1 MNCPEIPLNAD
12 IIKEIL
18 KRRNSL
24 QLRIFFSFLERTK
37 FLMRRKIPKAIAI
50 SPAITPKIASA
61 VVCSLPKAVNIDDWV
76 FTKTKNDSA
85 SPIVLKEMTV
95 MLLLFLSWQRWWID
109 SSNSMNESKAIVIA
123 KIIECSFVGSSMKK
137 SLRAWRR

>member
-137 SLRAWRR
+137 SLKA

>member
-50 SPAITPKIASA
+50 SPAITPKIASV

-137 SLRAWRR
+137 SLRA

>member
-37 FLMRRKIPKAIAI
+37 FLMRRKITKAIAI
-50 SPAITPKIASA
+50 FPAITPKIASA
-61 VVCSLPKAVNIDDWV
+61 EVCSLPKAVNIDDWV

-137 SLRAWRR
+137 SLRA

>member
-85 SPIVLKEMTV
+85 CPIVLKEMTV

-137 SLRAWRR
+137 SLRA

>member
-61 VVCSLPKAVNIDDWV
+61 EVCSLPKAVNIDDWV

-137 SLRAWRR
+137 SLRA

>member
-37 FLMRRKIPKAIAI
+37 FLMRRKIPKTIAI

-61 VVCSLPKAVNIDDWV
+61 EVCSLPKAVNIDDWV

-137 SLRAWRR
+137 SLRA

>member
-137 SLRAWRR
+137 SLRA

>member
-12 IIKEIL
+12 IIKKIL
-18 KRRNSL
+18 SRRNSL

-61 VVCSLPKAVNIDDWV
+61 EVCSLPKAVNIDDWV

-137 SLRAWRR
+137 SLRA

>member
-50 SPAITPKIASA
+50 SPAITSKIASA

-137 SLRAWRR
+137 SLRA

>member
-37 FLMRRKIPKAIAI
+37 ILMRRKIPKAIAI

-61 VVCSLPKAVNIDDWV
+61 EVCSLPKAVNIDDWV

-137 SLRAWRR
+137 SLRA

>member
-85 SPIVLKEMTV
+85 SPIVPKEMTV

-137 SLRAWRR
+137 SLRA

>member
-61 VVCSLPKAVNIDDWV
+61 EVCSLPKAVNIDDWV

-123 KIIECSFVGSSMKK
+123 KIIECSFVGSSMRK
-137 SLRAWRR
+137 SLRA

>member
-61 VVCSLPKAVNIDDWV
+61 EVCSLPKAVNIDDWV

-95 MLLLFLSWQRWWID
+95 MLLLFLLWQRWWID

-123 KIIECSFVGSSMKK
+123 KIIECSFVGSSMRK
-137 SLRAWRR
+137 SLRA

>member
-61 VVCSLPKAVNIDDWV
+61 EVCSLPKAVNIDDWV

-137 SLRAWRR
+137 NLRA

>member
-61 VVCSLPKAVNIDDWV
+61 EVCSLPKAVNIDDWV

-109 SSNSMNESKAIVIA
+109 SSNLMNESKAIVIA
-123 KIIECSFVGSSMKK
+123 KIIECSFVGSSMRK
-137 SLRAWRR
+137 SLRA

>member
-61 VVCSLPKAVNIDDWV
+61 VVCSLPQAVNIDDWV

-137 SLRAWRR
+137 SLRA

>member
-1 MNCPEIPLNAD
+1 MNCPEIPLNTD

-137 SLRAWRR
+137 SLRA